1 MSDALF
7 SVFAVQAAGPEANPL
22 SLFFPFILVFA
33 VMYFFILRPQQKQRR
48 ELQQMVEALKKGD
61 RVETIGGIIGTI
73 AGIQKD
79 YVVLKTGDSDNTKME
94 VLKTAISALR
104 KE

>member
-48 ELQQMVEALKKGD
+48 ELQQMVEALKK
-61 RVETIGGIIGTI
+61 ET
-73 AGIQKD
+73 A
-79 YVVLKTGDSDNTKME
+79 LKR
-94 VLKTAISALR
+94 SAASSAPLR
-104 KE
+104 GFRRIMWFSKPETVTTPRWSFSKRPSAP